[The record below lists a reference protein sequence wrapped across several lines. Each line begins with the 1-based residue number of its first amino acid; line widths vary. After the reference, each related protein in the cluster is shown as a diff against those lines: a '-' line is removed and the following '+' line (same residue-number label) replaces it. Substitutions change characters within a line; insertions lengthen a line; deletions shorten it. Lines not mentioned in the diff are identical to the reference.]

1 MLTAAIV
8 TAAVL
13 GVAKVVR
20 DWLILRQVRAAMET
34 CTPQDRVRIGMRLA
48 SALGGGPD
56 VAAALEPSPEP
67 TADDVVGPRR

>member
-20 DWLILRQVRAAMET
+20 DWLILRHVRAAMEG
-34 CTPQDRVRIGMRLA
+34 CSAADRVRIGMRLA
-48 SALGGGPD
+48 GALGGRAADGEEPPD
-56 VAAALEPSPEP
+56 RPDAA
-67 TADDVVGPRR
+67 T

>member
-20 DWLILRQVRAAMET
+20 DWLILRQVRAAMEG
-34 CTPQDRVRIGMRLA
+34 CSARDRVRIALRLA
-48 SALGGGPD
+48 GALSGRRAGECAPPTGPEGGP
-56 VAAALEPSPEP
+56 
-67 TADDVVGPRR
+67 

>member
-20 DWLILRQVRAAMET
+20 DWLILRQVRAAMEG
-34 CTPQDRVRIGMRLA
+34 CSARDRVRIGLRLA
-48 SALGGGPD
+48 GALGGRRAEGAAPPTGP
-56 VAAALEPSPEP
+56 E
-67 TADDVVGPRR
+67 G

>member
-1 MLTAAIV
+1 MLSVACV

-34 CTPQDRVRIGMRLA
+34 CTPQDRVRIGLRLA
-48 SALGGGPD
+48 GALHGIGGQAEQPD
-56 VAAALEPSPEP
+56 G
-67 TADDVVGPRR
+67 TAPPAP

>member
-20 DWLILRQVRAAMET
+20 DVLILRQVRAAMEG
-34 CTPQDRVRIGMRLA
+34 CSPEDRVRIGMQLA
-48 SALGGGPD
+48 EALRGFGGRSAPGP
-56 VAAALEPSPEP
+56 P
-67 TADDVVGPRR
+67 ADGEG